1 MSKQHLSARVPEN
14 VRDDIE
20 RIQEQEG
27 IEEQSE
33 AMRQV
38 LRRGIDTYE
47 GTTTPGEEL
56 GKQATTVAGVG
67 AVVAGIGA
75 VLGQAWAVAA
85 VVPLGLATFVFAL
98 LWASIRTLAGR
109 ELV

>member
-20 RIQEQEG
+20 RIQEEEG

-38 LRRGIDTYE
+38 LQRGIKTYE
-47 GTTTPGEEL
+47 GDTNAGETL
-56 GKQATTVAGVG
+56 GQQATTVAGVG
-67 AVVAGIGA
+67 TVAAGIGA
-75 VLGQAWAVAA
+75 VVGQAWALTLVTPFA
-85 VVPLGLATFVFAL
+85 LTTFVFAM
-98 LWASIRTLAGR
+98 LWASVRVLAGR
-109 ELV
+109 DLV

>member
-20 RIQEQEG
+20 RIQEEEG

-38 LRRGIDTYE
+38 LQRGIKTYE
-47 GTTTPGEEL
+47 GDTNAGETL
-56 GKQATTVAGVG
+56 GQQATTVAGVG
-67 AVVAGIGA
+67 TVAAGIGA
-75 VLGQAWAVAA
+75 VVGQAWALTLVTPFA
-85 VVPLGLATFVFAL
+85 LTTFVFAM
-98 LWASIRTLAGR
+98 LWASIRALAGR
-109 ELV
+109 ELI

>member
-1 MSKQHLSARVPEN
+1 MSKQHVSARVPEN

-20 RIQEQEG
+20 RIQEEEG

-38 LRRGIDTYE
+38 LQRGIKTYDGDTNA
-47 GTTTPGEEL
+47 GETL
-56 GKQATTVAGVG
+56 GQQATTVAGVG
-67 AVVAGIGA
+67 TVVAVIGT
-75 VLGQAWAVAA
+75 VVGQSWAIALVTPFA
-85 VVPLGLATFVFAL
+85 LSTFVFAM
-98 LWASIRTLAGR
+98 LWASIRALAGR

>member
-1 MSKQHLSARVPEN
+1 MSKQHVSARVPEN

-20 RIQEQEG
+20 RIQEEEG

-38 LRRGIDTYE
+38 LQRGIKTYDGDTNA
-47 GTTTPGEEL
+47 GETL
-56 GKQATTVAGVG
+56 GQQATTVAGVG
-67 AVVAGIGA
+67 TVVAVIGA
-75 VLGQAWAVAA
+75 VVGQSWAIALVTPFA
-85 VVPLGLATFVFAL
+85 LSTFVFAM
-98 LWASIRTLAGR
+98 LWASIRALAGR

>member
-1 MSKQHLSARVPEN
+1 MSKQHVSARVPEN

-20 RIQEQEG
+20 RIQEEEG

-38 LRRGIDTYE
+38 LQRGIKTYDGDTNA
-47 GTTTPGEEL
+47 GETL
-56 GKQATTVAGVG
+56 GQQATTVAGVG
-67 AVVAGIGA
+67 TVVAVIGA
-75 VLGQAWAVAA
+75 VVGQSWAIALVTPFA
-85 VVPLGLATFVFAL
+85 LSTFVFAMV
-98 LWASIRTLAGR
+98 WASVRALAGR

>member
-1 MSKQHLSARVPEN
+1 MSKQHVSARVPEN

-20 RIQEQEG
+20 RIQEEQG

-38 LRRGIDTYE
+38 LQRGIKTYE
-47 GTTTPGEEL
+47 GDTNAGETL
-56 GKQATTVAGVG
+56 GQQATTVAGVG
-67 AVVAGIGA
+67 TVAAGIGA
-75 VLGQAWAVAA
+75 VVGQAWALTLVTPFA
-85 VVPLGLATFVFAL
+85 LTTFVFAM
-98 LWASIRTLAGR
+98 LWASVRALAGR

>member
-20 RIQEQEG
+20 RIQEEEG

-38 LRRGIDTYE
+38 LRRGLDTYD
-47 GTTTPGEEL
+47 GASTPGETL
-56 GKQATTVAGVG
+56 GQQATTVAGVG
-67 AVVAGIGA
+67 TVAAVIGA
-75 VLGQAWAVAA
+75 VVGQSWALTLVTPFA
-85 VVPLGLATFVFAL
+85 LTTFVFAM
-98 LWASIRTLAGR
+98 LWASVRALAGR
-109 ELV
+109 QRA